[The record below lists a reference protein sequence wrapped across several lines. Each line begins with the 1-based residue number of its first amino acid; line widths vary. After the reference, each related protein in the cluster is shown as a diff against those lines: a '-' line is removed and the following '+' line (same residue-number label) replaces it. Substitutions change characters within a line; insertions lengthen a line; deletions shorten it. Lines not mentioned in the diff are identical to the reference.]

1 MLCTAEFLEL
11 NSILI
16 KMVREGKITAQERE
30 DLLQKS
36 GLLKLEDG
44 KWAENDKSTLTL
56 INS

>member
-1 MLCTAEFLEL
+1 MLCTAEYLEL
-11 NSILI
+11 NSILV
-16 KMVREGKITAQERE
+16 KMVREGKITADERE
-30 DLLQKS
+30 ALLQKS

>member
-1 MLCTAEFLEL
+1 MLCTAEYLEL
-11 NSILI
+11 NSILV
-16 KMVREGKITAQERE
+16 KMVRENKITALERE
-30 DLLQKS
+30 ELLQKS

>member
-1 MLCTAEFLEL
+1 LCTAEYLEL

-16 KMVREGKITAQERE
+16 KMVRENKITAQERE
-30 DLLQKS
+30 ELLQKS

-44 KWAENDKSTLTL
+44 KWAQDANSTLTL